1 MGSIVLDLQQEVISQ
16 DCDIVNA
23 LRKAHL
29 IAVKLGLEEFDNWIL
44 NELNGYS
51 SQKDCPDYR
60 KIHVV
65 LRGFNPYHG
74 WIPTMINDPEFEKM
88 ISEKKISQSISEI
101 ITLISNNEDG
111 LSINC
116 NGAELELFNKMFDNP
131 LPMHFAYQVSHA
143 SVADIIEKVK
153 NTLLEWT
160 LKLEKEG
167 ILGENMAFNEK
178 EKEQAKSIPQTINNY
193 YGSTNVVNGTA
204 NNSPIV
210 AGNNNTVSISKEELG
225 NELSKIADEI
235 KNTNEIS
242 TDDIETALEL
252 LSDIRDKIDCDKK
265 PSIIKSGLV
274 GLRDFL
280 ITAGGGLTANL
291 LATLITRL

>member
-1 MGSIVLDLQQEVISQ
+1 MGSIVLELQQEIISQ

-60 KIHVV
+60 KIYAV

-88 ISEKKISQSISEI
+88 ISEKKITQSISEI

-131 LPMHFAYQVSHA
+131 LPMHFAYQVSRA

>member
-1 MGSIVLDLQQEVISQ
+1 MESIVLDLQQEVISQ

-74 WIPTMINDPEFEKM
+74 WMPTMINDPEME
-88 ISEKKISQSISEI
+88 EKISTKFIVQSISEI
-101 ITLISNNEDG
+101 ITLVNNGKDG

-116 NGAELELFNKMFDNP
+116 NGVELDLFNKLFDNP
-131 LPMHFAYQVSHA
+131 IPMQFAYHVSTA

-160 LKLEKEG
+160 LQLEKEG
-167 ILGENMAFNEK
+167 IMGENMAFNEI

-210 AGNNNTVSISKEELG
+210 AGNNNTISITKEELG

-235 KNTNEIS
+235 KDTNEIS
-242 TDDIETALEL
+242 SDDIETALEL

>member
-29 IAVKLGLEEFDNWIL
+29 IAVKLGLNDFDNWII

-51 SQKDCPDYR
+51 SQKNCPDYR
-60 KIHVV
+60 KIHAV

-74 WIPTMINDPEFEKM
+74 WMPTIINDPEFEKM
-88 ISEKKISQSISEI
+88 ISEKRVVQSVSEI
-101 ITLISNNEDG
+101 ITLIANSKGG

-116 NGAELELFNKMFDNP
+116 TGAESEMFNKLFDNP
-131 LPMHFAYQVSHA
+131 LPMQFAYHVSSA

-160 LKLEKEG
+160 LRLEKEG
-167 ILGENMAFNEK
+167 ILGEDMAFNEK
-178 EKEQAKSIPQTINNY
+178 EKEQAKAMPQTINNY

-210 AGNNNTVSISKEELG
+210 AGNNNTISISKAELG

-235 KNTNEIS
+235 QNMNEIS
-242 TDDIETALEL
+242 SDDIDTALEL
-252 LSDIRDKIDCDKK
+252 LSEIRDKIDCDKK

-280 ITAGGGLTANL
+280 ITAGGGFVANM
-291 LATLITRL
+291 LASLITRL

>member
-16 DCDIVNA
+16 NCDIVNA

-29 IAVKLGLEEFDNWIL
+29 IAVKLGLDDFDKWVL

-51 SQKDCPDYR
+51 EKNNCPEYR
-60 KIHVV
+60 KLHCI
-65 LRGFNPYHG
+65 LKALNPYHG
-74 WIPTMINDPEFEKM
+74 WMPTMINDPEMEET
-88 ISEKKISQSISEI
+88 ISTKFIVQSISEI
-101 ITLISNNEDG
+101 ITLVNNGKDG

-116 NGAELELFNKMFDNP
+116 NGVELDLFNKLFDNP
-131 LPMHFAYQVSHA
+131 IPMQFAYHVSTA

-160 LKLEKEG
+160 LQLEKEG
-167 ILGENMAFNEK
+167 IMGENMAFNEI

-210 AGNNNTVSISKEELG
+210 AGNNNTISITKEELG

-242 TDDIETALEL
+242 SDDIETALEL

>member
-131 LPMHFAYQVSHA
+131 LPMHFAYQVSRA

>member
-60 KIHVV
+60 KNHVV

-88 ISEKKISQSISEI
+88 ISEKTISQSISEI

-116 NGAELELFNKMFDNP
+116 NGVELELFNKMFDNP
-131 LPMHFAYQVSHA
+131 LPMHFAYQVSRA

-225 NELSKIADEI
+225 NQLSKIADEI
-235 KNTNEIS
+235 KNTNDIS

>member
-1 MGSIVLDLQQEVISQ
+1 M
-16 DCDIVNA
+16 
-23 LRKAHL
+23 
-29 IAVKLGLEEFDNWIL
+29 
-44 NELNGYS
+44 
-51 SQKDCPDYR
+51 
-60 KIHVV
+60 
-65 LRGFNPYHG
+65 
-74 WIPTMINDPEFEKM
+74 
-88 ISEKKISQSISEI
+88 
-101 ITLISNNEDG
+101 
-111 LSINC
+111 
-116 NGAELELFNKMFDNP
+116 ELELFNKMFDNP
-131 LPMHFAYQVSHA
+131 LPMHFAYQVSRA

>member
-16 DCDIVNA
+16 NCDIVNA

-29 IAVKLGLEEFDNWIL
+29 IAMKLGLEDFDKWVL

-51 SQKDCPDYR
+51 EKNNCPEYR
-60 KIHVV
+60 KLHCI
-65 LRGFNPYHG
+65 LKALNPYHG
-74 WIPTMINDPEFEKM
+74 WMPTMINDPEME
-88 ISEKKISQSISEI
+88 EKISTKFIVQSISEI
-101 ITLISNNEDG
+101 ITLVNNGKDG

-116 NGAELELFNKMFDNP
+116 NGVELDLFNKLFDNP
-131 LPMHFAYQVSHA
+131 IPMQFAYHVSTA

-160 LKLEKEG
+160 LQLEKEG
-167 ILGENMAFNEK
+167 IMGENMAFNEI

-210 AGNNNTVSISKEELG
+210 AGNNNTISITKEELG

-235 KNTNEIS
+235 KDTNEIS
-242 TDDIETALEL
+242 SDDIETALEL

>member
-1 MGSIVLDLQQEVISQ
+1 MGSIVLDLQQEIISQ

-116 NGAELELFNKMFDNP
+116 NGAELELFNKLFDNP
-131 LPMHFAYQVSHA
+131 LPMHFAYQVSRA

>member
-16 DCDIVNA
+16 NCDIVNA

-29 IAVKLGLEEFDNWIL
+29 IAMKLGLEDFDKWVL

-51 SQKDCPDYR
+51 EKNNCPEYR
-60 KIHVV
+60 KLHCI
-65 LRGFNPYHG
+65 LKALNPYHG
-74 WIPTMINDPEFEKM
+74 WMPTMINDPEME
-88 ISEKKISQSISEI
+88 EKISTKFIVQSISEI
-101 ITLISNNEDG
+101 ITLVNNGKDG

-116 NGAELELFNKMFDNP
+116 NGVELDLFNKLFDNP
-131 LPMHFAYQVSHA
+131 IPMQFAYHVSTA

-160 LKLEKEG
+160 LQLEKEG
-167 ILGENMAFNEK
+167 IVGENMAFNEK

-193 YGSTNVVNGTA
+193 YGNTNVVNGSA
-204 NNSPIV
+204 EHSQIIS
-210 AGNNNTVSISKEELG
+210 GDNNNITITTDALRTELDTIEKTIHKED
-225 NELSKIADEI
+225 NLSSE
-235 KNTNEIS
+235 N
-242 TDDIETALEL
+242 IETALEL
-252 LSDIRDKIDCDKK
+252 LSDIRNKIDSDKK

-274 GLRDFL
+274 GLKDFL
-280 ITAGGGLTANL
+280 INAGGGLAANL

>member
-1 MGSIVLDLQQEVISQ
+1 MRSIVLDLQQEVISQ

-116 NGAELELFNKMFDNP
+116 NGAELELFNKLFDNP
-131 LPMHFAYQVSHA
+131 LPMHFAYQVSRA

>member
-1 MGSIVLDLQQEVISQ
+1 MGSIVLDLQQEIISQ

-60 KIHVV
+60 KIHAV

-88 ISEKKISQSISEI
+88 ISEKKITQSISEI

-116 NGAELELFNKMFDNP
+116 SGAELELFNKMFDNP
-131 LPMHFAYQVSHA
+131 LPMHFAYQVSRA

-160 LKLEKEG
+160 LQLEKEG
-167 ILGENMAFNEK
+167 IMGENMAFNEK

-193 YGSTNVVNGTA
+193 YGSTNIVNGTA

-210 AGNNNTVSISKEELG
+210 AGNNNTVSITKEDLC

-235 KNTNEIS
+235 QNTDEIS
-242 TDDIETALEL
+242 SDDIDTALEL
-252 LSDIRDKIDCDKK
+252 LSDIRDKVACDKK
-265 PSIIKSGLV
+265 SSIIKSGLV

-280 ITAGGGLTANL
+280 ITAGGGFVANM
-291 LATLITRL
+291 LASLITRL

>member
-29 IAVKLGLEEFDNWIL
+29 IAVKLGLEEFDKWIC
-44 NELNGYS
+44 NELNGYQS
-51 SQKDCPDYR
+51 KDLCPNYR
-60 KIHVV
+60 KIHST
-65 LRGFNPYHG
+65 LMALNPHCG
-74 WIPTMINDPEFEKM
+74 WVQAVITSPELENEICEHSVK
-88 ISEKKISQSISEI
+88 QSVSEI
-101 ITLISNNEDG
+101 IALVNSNGDTLGISCSGTEIDY
-111 LSINC
+111 
-116 NGAELELFNKMFDNP
+116 FNKIFDNP
-131 LPMHFAYQVSHA
+131 LPTQFVYHISKA
-143 SVADIIEKVK
+143 SVTDIIEKVK

-160 LKLEKEG
+160 LQLEKEG
-167 ILGENMAFNEK
+167 IMGENMAFNEK

-193 YGSTNVVNGTA
+193 YGNTNVVNGTA
-204 NNSPIV
+204 NNSPMV

-265 PSIIKSGLV
+265 SSIIKSGLV

-280 ITAGGGLTANL
+280 ITAGGGFVANM
-291 LATLITRL
+291 LASLITRL